1 MTTLLVVLIVWVV
14 LSIPVA
20 LLLARMFRSTG
31 GDARGRGG
39 AHPRHDGH
47 TRSPEEPELSRLYPE
62 IDRRTGEFTS
72 EFGAGEDDTHRVFPP
87 R

>member
-14 LSIPVA
+14 LSIPAA
-20 LLLARMFRSTG
+20 LLLARMFRSTSD
-31 GDARGRGG
+31 DARGRGET
-39 AHPRHDGH
+39 RTRRDGH
-47 TRSPEEPELSRLYPE
+47 ARSPDDPELSPHRLE

-72 EFGAGEDDTHRVFPP
+72 GFGAEESDTHRVFPP